1 MRVDNII
8 VFSTPEFDRV
18 VTVSRADDGT
28 GMFLTQRAMANLF
41 NVNVQD
47 ISKHL
52 ENIFDSGELDIDS
65 VVFIE
70 EKPYFSKIYGKKV
83 EDKNQYYNLDAILA
97 VGYRINSYQA
107 TQFRIW
113 ATKTLKELI
122 LNPTSSEVNE
132 FNFLHIFK

>member
-97 VGYRINSYQA
+97 VGYRINSSRPPNSASGQP
-107 TQFRIW
+107 R
-113 ATKTLKELI
+113 
-122 LNPTSSEVNE
+122 P
-132 FNFLHIFK
+132 